1 MKNVFKCLA
10 LISQLGISMM
20 VPVILCTIIGV
31 YVDSKFSIPIT
42 IPMIAVGI
50 LAGLRN
56 VYAII
61 KQTTKDIVGDSEKDE
76 EE

>member
-31 YVDSKFSIPIT
+31 YVDSEFSIPIT

-61 KQTTKDIVGDSEKDE
+61 KQTTKDIVGDSEKNE